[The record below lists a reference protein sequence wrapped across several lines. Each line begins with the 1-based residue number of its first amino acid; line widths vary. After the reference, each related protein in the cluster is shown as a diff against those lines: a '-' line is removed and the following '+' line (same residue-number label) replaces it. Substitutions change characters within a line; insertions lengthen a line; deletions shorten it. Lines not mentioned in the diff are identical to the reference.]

1 MGRRREGGG
10 SRVVRLAGILAAIA
24 LTGLAVRAEAQGAY
38 EIQVYGAGV
47 VERGR
52 TMLEL
57 HSNFTFDGVRSPGG
71 GVASSQHA
79 LHETVEVTHGFG
91 GWLEVGFYLFT
102 SSQPGAAPV
111 VVGSHLR
118 PRVQAPA
125 SWHWPVGVSLSAE
138 IGPERRGYFGDT
150 WSLELRPIV
159 DQRLGRWYWSV
170 NPALEHPLAGGG
182 AAGWEFAPAATVTV
196 DVTRTVTL
204 GVEYYGGF
212 GPLGGFDAPAERWQQ
227 LFPVLALDL
236 SPDWEFNA
244 GLGFGLTPA
253 TDRLSAKVIIGR
265 RF

>member
-1 MGRRREGGG
+1 M
-10 SRVVRLAGILAAIA
+10 RVVRSVLVLPALALALLAARVA
-24 LTGLAVRAEAQGAY
+24 AQGAY
-38 EIQVYGAGV
+38 EIQVYGADV

-57 HSNFTFDGVRSPGG
+57 HSNFTFDGVRPVGL
-71 GVASSQHA
+71 ASSAHA

-91 GWLEVGFYLFT
+91 GWAEVGFYLFT
-102 SSQPGAAPV
+102 SMQPGAGPV
-111 VVGSHLR
+111 VVGSHIR
-118 PRVQAPA
+118 PRVQVPA

-138 IGPERRGYFGDT
+138 VGPERRGYLGDS

-170 NPALEHPLAGGG
+170 NPALERALAGGG
-182 AAGWEFAPAATVTV
+182 AGGWELSPGATVTV
-196 DVTRTVTL
+196 DVTRAVTL

-212 GPLGGFDAPAERWQQ
+212 GPLGSFDAPDAQWQQ
-227 LFPVLALDL
+227 LFPVVALNL
-236 SPDWEFNA
+236 SPEWEINA

-253 TDRLSAKVIIGR
+253 TDRLAAKVILGR

>member
-1 MGRRREGGG
+1 M
-10 SRVVRLAGILAAIA
+10 RVVWSAGFLAAIA
-24 LTGLAVRAEAQGAY
+24 LAVLAECAEAQGAY
-38 EIQVYGAGV
+38 EIQVYGADV

-52 TMLEL
+52 TMVEL

-71 GVASSQHA
+71 GVASSEHA
-79 LHETVEVTHGFG
+79 LHETIEVTHGVG

-102 SSQPGAAPV
+102 TSQPGAPPV

-125 SWHWPVGVSLSAE
+125 SWHWPLGVSLSAE
-138 IGPERRGYFGDT
+138 VGPERRAYLGDT

-170 NPALEHPLAGGG
+170 NPAIEHALAGGG
-182 AAGWEFAPAATVTV
+182 SSGWEFSPGATLTL
-196 DVTRTVTL
+196 DVTRAVTL

-212 GPLGGFDAPAERWQQ
+212 GPLGGFDALDAQWQQ
-227 LFPVLALDL
+227 LFPMVALNL

-253 TDRLSAKVIIGR
+253 TDRLAAKVIVGR